1 MQQIDK
7 SATGGIEL
15 IRVRDFSEWRGIG
28 NALPV
33 RGIAGGLAAVVLAAL
48 AACGGDGAV
57 PPPVDPLQPYRDQ
70 VVNWRACD
78 PETLGGESPAYFT
91 LKDRL
96 SCATVRV
103 PLDYSNPGKGDAVV
117 AVSRVAAGER
127 SQRLGSIL
135 INPGGPGGDG
145 LAWSLNLAALWGGA
159 SESTTTGQQLR
170 TIAQRYDM
178 IGFSPRGVG
187 ASSRMYCGTSGLL
200 RPEHHSSDRSEA
212 NVAAMLFNAN
222 ALGDACL
229 RNPLVKYIN
238 TDATVR
244 DMDLIRGLLGDAKF
258 NYVGISYGT
267 WLGAWYAS
275 LFPERVGRMVLD
287 SSMDVTGNIDVNVVM
302 QPMAMQRVLDEFIA
316 PFAARHPDRFG
327 IGTNA
332 ADIAKVYRA
341 LPEPMRVA
349 FGQQANLHSILSKT
363 NRVAKGAQLVA
374 AARGMNQV
382 LIDNPASIRDFS
394 VLDAKLMEYE
404 FVPDSFGDD
413 IEIRGLAQAMLQP
426 YLQAYEP
433 TAAPV
438 EFGTFNSVFN
448 TVVCNDT
455 AATSADPQ
463 YWVRLGNEM
472 AASYPYEG
480 GSVTRSLCATWGGPS
495 VSKPPVSRA
504 GASAPILMLQTEFD
518 AQTATEGARRSFDAL
533 PQAHLVLVTGS
544 YSHGVVPESDA
555 CVDATIGA
563 YFANGVV
570 PGRSST
576 CVAPPL
582 PYEGPTLAVRMAKTG
597 VAETDAA
604 AQAREALRTRLDAIS
619 ASGARF

>member
-1 MQQIDK
+1 MFRI
-7 SATGGIEL
+7 
-15 IRVRDFSEWRGIG
+15 RDFSKWKDIG
-28 NALPV
+28 AAPPV
-33 RGIAGGLAAVVLAAL
+33 RAVAGGLAAAVLAAL
-48 AACGGDGAV
+48 AACGGDGAI

-70 VVNWRACD
+70 VVNWQKCD
-78 PETLGGESPAYFT
+78 ADVVGGGSFVPEEILA
-91 LKDRL
+91 RL
-96 SCATVRV
+96 SCATIRV
-103 PLDYSNPGKGDAVV
+103 PLDYSNPTKGDAVV

-127 SQRLGSIL
+127 SQRLGAIL
-135 INPGGPGGDG
+135 VNPGGPGGDG
-145 LAWSLNLAALWGGA
+145 LAWSLNLAVLWGNA

-170 TIAQRYDM
+170 TIVQRYDM
-178 IGFSPRGVG
+178 VGFSPRGVG
-187 ASSRMYCGTSGLL
+187 ASSRMYCGTSGML

-316 PFAARHPDRFG
+316 PFASRHPDRFG

-332 ADIAKVYRA
+332 AEIANVYRT

-363 NRVAKGAQLVA
+363 HRVAKGAQLIS

-382 LIDNPASIRDFS
+382 LIDNPGIDDSRK
-394 VLDAKLMEYE
+394 LDEKLMEYE
-404 FVPDSFGDD
+404 FAPDFGGD
-413 IEIRGLAQAMLQP
+413 IEIRGLAQAMIEP
-426 YLQAYEP
+426 YLRAFTP
-433 TAAPV
+433 TPSPV
-438 EFGTFNSVFN
+438 ELSTFNSVFN

-455 AATSADPQ
+455 VATSTDPQ
-463 YWVRLGNEM
+463 YWVKLGNEM
-472 AASYPYEG
+472 ATSYPYEG

-495 VSKPPVSRA
+495 VAKPPLSRA
-504 GASAPILMLQTEFD
+504 GASAPILMLQSEFD

-533 PQAHLVLVTGS
+533 PQAHLVVVTGA
-544 YSHGVVPESDA
+544 YSHGVVPESNA
-555 CVDATIGA
+555 CVDATIGT

-576 CVAPPL
+576 CAEPPL
-582 PYEGPTLAVRMAKTG
+582 PYEGTADATRMAKTSAG
-597 VAETDAA
+597 ETDAA
-604 AQAREALRTRLDAIS
+604 AQARDALRQSLDAIS
-619 ASGARF
+619 TSGARF

>member
-1 MQQIDK
+1 M
-7 SATGGIEL
+7 
-15 IRVRDFSEWRGIG
+15 IRIRDFSKWKGIG
-28 NALPV
+28 AASPV
-33 RGIAGGLAAVVLAAL
+33 RAVAGGLAAAVLAAL

-70 VVNWRACD
+70 VVNWQKCD
-78 PETLGGESPAYFT
+78 ADVLGGGAFVSEEILA
-91 LKDRL
+91 RL
-96 SCATVRV
+96 SCATIRV
-103 PLDYSNPGKGDAVV
+103 PLDYSNPTKGDAVV

-127 SQRLGSIL
+127 SQRLGAIL
-135 INPGGPGGDG
+135 VNPGGPGGDG
-145 LAWSLNLAALWGGA
+145 LAWSLNLAVLWSNA

-170 TIAQRYDM
+170 TIVQRYDM

-187 ASSRMYCGTSGLL
+187 ASSRMYCGTSGML
-200 RPEHHSSDRSEA
+200 RPEHHSSDRSET

-244 DMDLIRGLLGDAKF
+244 DMDLIRELLGDAKF

-287 SSMDVTGNIDVNVVM
+287 SSMDVTNNIDVNVVM
-302 QPMAMQRVLDEFIA
+302 QPMAMQRVLDEFIS

-327 IGTNA
+327 IGTDA
-332 ADIAKVYRA
+332 AAIANVYRT

-349 FGQQANLHSILSKT
+349 FGRQANLHAILSKT
-363 NRVAKGAQLVA
+363 GRVAKGAQLIA

-382 LIDNPASIRDFS
+382 LIDNPGIDDPKA
-394 VLDAKLMEYE
+394 LDAKLMEYE

-413 IEIRGLAQAMLQP
+413 LEIRGLAEAMVEAYFQAFK
-426 YLQAYEP
+426 P
-433 TAAPV
+433 TPSPV
-438 EFGTFNSVFN
+438 ELSTFNSVFN

-455 AATSADPQ
+455 VATSTDPQ
-463 YWVRLGNEM
+463 YWVKLGNEM

-495 VSKPPVSRA
+495 VAKPPLSRA
-504 GASAPILMLQTEFD
+504 GASAPILMLQSEYD
-518 AQTATEGARRSFDAL
+518 AQTATEGARRSFNGL

-544 YSHGVVPESDA
+544 YSHGVITESYS
-555 CVDATIGA
+555 CVDATIGS

-570 PGRSST
+570 AGRDST
-576 CVAPPL
+576 CAAPAL
-582 PYEGPTLAVRMAKTG
+582 PYEDTVAASRMAKTSVG
-597 VAETDAA
+597 ETDAA
-604 AQAREALRTRLDAIS
+604 VQAREALRESLDAIS